1 MSTQPEALRL
11 ADALWNG
18 QNTTANVCAAVD
30 ELRRLHKLN
39 AQMLDAL
46 QSAMQTADFENH
58 SFRPWHA
65 KARAAIAAG
74 EQQ

>member
-1 MSTQPEALRL
+1 MSKQPKALEL
-11 ADALWNG
+11 ADYLSCLRSPRCG
-18 QNTTANVCAAVD
+18 ESAA
-30 ELRRLHKLN
+30 ELRRLHALN

-46 QSAMQTADFENH
+46 RTVMAETCTLKEALEANK
-58 SFRPWHA
+58 